1 MIVSVRQSVPPV
13 GHSGGQHISI
23 HFGVKNMKN
32 FFQALV
38 GCLLIP
44 IYHLPRLAYQLL
56 LVSYAYVFNRHD
68 NLTASPKEHINRAR
82 KLVRGQNSQ
91 LLYAALELRFAVER
105 MAQWE
110 LMMSAKASERVLDDP
125 NPVKKVKALH
135 RINPET
141 AYKQKIY
148 IIDKATGARMEWGQ
162 YKPLDQAQIARIQG
176 HLGDLLHPKDGLGL
190 GIWNDPWYI
199 QTRAFLKESLEY
211 LSDVIKGNTSFFSV
225 SDLSNFE
232 LVRAEE

>member
-1 MIVSVRQSVPPV
+1 
-13 GHSGGQHISI
+13 
-23 HFGVKNMKN
+23 MKN
-32 FFQALV
+32 PFQALV

-44 IYHLPRLAYQLL
+44 VYHLPRLAYQLL

-82 KLVRGQNSQ
+82 KLLRGQNSQ
-91 LLYAALELRFAVER
+91 LLYAALELRFVVER
-105 MAQWE
+105 MAQWD
-110 LMMSAKASERVLDDP
+110 LMISTKASERVLDDP
-125 NPVKKVKALH
+125 NPIKKVIALH

-148 IIDKATGARMEWGQ
+148 IINKTTGSRMEWGQ
-162 YKPLDQAQIARIQG
+162 YKPLDQTRIAQIQG
-176 HLGDLLHPKDGLGL
+176 RLGDLLHPKDGLPL

-199 QTRAFLKESLEY
+199 ETRAFLKDSLDY
-211 LSDVIKGNTSFFSV
+211 LSYVIKDNTSFFSV

-232 LVRAEE
+232 LARAEE